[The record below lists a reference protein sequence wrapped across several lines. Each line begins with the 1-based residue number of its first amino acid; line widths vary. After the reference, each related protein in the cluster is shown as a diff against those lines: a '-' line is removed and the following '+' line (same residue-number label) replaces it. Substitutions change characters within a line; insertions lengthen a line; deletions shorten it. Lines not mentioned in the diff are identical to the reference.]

1 MSCGG
6 DLQPADLPL
15 PLVRCHALFPAT
27 VAPFAPPRDEVKA
40 AFRRAALACHPDV
53 DKSPQAAA
61 RFTQVKAAADVL
73 LKGVRAFCWLGVAAR
88 VQECAGPST
97 GGMRMLGCCSAVGLL
112 EGGLLPGTLC
122 QLPRLP
128 VFTLA
133 SPRTPALAAAHRASR
148 NKRRLD
154 GSGGSSSSSRASD
167 ACDRRAPQPHGG
179 AVGGPAGGVRAGLWI
194 WVGAG

>member
-1 MSCGG
+1 MHPLLCCKHSQPCVSCGG

-73 LKGVRAFCWLGVAAR
+73 LKGVRAFWWWGAADRRTGVYR
-88 VQECAGPST
+88 VP
-97 GGMRMLGCCSAVGLL
+97 
-112 EGGLLPGTLC
+112 
-122 QLPRLP
+122 
-128 VFTLA
+128 
-133 SPRTPALAAAHRASR
+133 
-148 NKRRLD
+148 
-154 GSGGSSSSSRASD
+154 SRAGMHMPCCFSIVLL
-167 ACDRRAPQPHGG
+167 AHLRLLATWHTAP
-179 AVGGPAGGVRAGLWI
+179 ATAEAAI
-194 WVGAG
+194 I